1 MYVRVCVYKFHNLYI
16 KLPSIFCC
24 SLVSQKK
31 KKVASEC
38 NILNQIISLLI
49 RSNKYIH
56 WLEYLSSYLINIEK
70 LTKTK

>member
-1 MYVRVCVYKFHNLYI
+1 MYVYVCTNSTTYILNSQVYFVVAL
-16 KLPSIFCC
+16 S
-24 SLVSQKK
+24 VKK